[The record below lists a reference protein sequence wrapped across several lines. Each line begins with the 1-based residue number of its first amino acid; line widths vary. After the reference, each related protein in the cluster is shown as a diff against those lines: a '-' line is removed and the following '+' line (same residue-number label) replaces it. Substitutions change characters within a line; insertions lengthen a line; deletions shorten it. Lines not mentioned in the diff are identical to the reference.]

1 MPAMTDLA
9 ALKERLELHAAADRR
24 LGITS
29 IFTACLAAI
38 TALEA
43 HNAALL
49 ETLVEKDAEIARLSA
64 PVFGEGVRIDYDD
77 SGNLDDVVVDSVLM
91 FRMEWMDDDL
101 VWIRCYR
108 RGEKDDVVFWLKSAK
123 KIEGRHEYD

>member
-1 MPAMTDLA
+1 MPDMPPLA

-29 IFTACLAAI
+29 IFTECLAAI
-38 TALEA
+38 T
-43 HNAALL
+43 NL
-49 ETLVEKDAEIARLSA
+49 ETRNVAMLAVLVEKDAEIARLSA
-64 PVFGEGVRIDYDD
+64 PVFGEADRIDYDD

-91 FRMEWMDDDL
+91 FRMEWMDDDF

-108 RGEKDDVVFWLKSAK
+108 RGENDVVFWLKSAK